1 MTQGKNSLSQRL
13 PSIVEGMQDTS
24 SHIKV
29 FVICYETYGS
39 NKELFFNKFQSILYF
54 ITKSDMI
61 TGNNQR
67 LAIEGVL
74 TINQRSK
81 CFFPNACCEY

>member
-1 MTQGKNSLSQRL
+1 MTQGKSFLSQRL

-24 SHIKV
+24 SDIKV
-29 FVICYETYGS
+29 FVICYVIYGS
-39 NKELFFNKFQSILYF
+39 NKELFFNKFQSMHF

-67 LAIEGVL
+67 LVIEGVL

-81 CFFPNACCEY
+81 CFFPNACCKY

>member
-1 MTQGKNSLSQRL
+1 
-13 PSIVEGMQDTS
+13 MQDTS

-29 FVICYETYGS
+29 FVIRYVIYGS
-39 NKELFFNKFQSILYF
+39 NKKLFINKFESTLHF
-54 ITKSDMI
+54 IAKLDMI

-67 LAIEGVL
+67 LVIEGVW

-81 CFFPNACCEY
+81 CFFPNACFEY